1 MPTNFDALIIGA
13 GHNGLVAAAYLAR
26 AGWKVC
32 VLERRPVVGGACVT
46 EEVWAGYKV
55 STAAYVCSLLLP
67 EVVREL
73 ELPRYGFRLLLR
85 NPSSF
90 TPFPDGRYLLL
101 GPDPQLNSDEIAKFS
116 PRDAVTFADY
126 EQCLERISRFIEPIL
141 SIVPPSF
148 PEWKWRDALTYF
160 RLLRSFFSLSVR
172 DRRTFIQLMTGS
184 AQDFLDGWFESE
196 QLKITLATDGVIGAA
211 LSPSQPGTGYVLL
224 HHVMGQADG
233 HRGVWGYVKSGMG
246 ALSQAIADSATAHGA
261 EIRCHCEVAQLIVEG
276 DRAVGVA
283 LTDGEEIRA
292 RVVLSNAD
300 PKRTFLQLTP
310 PGCLPDEFV
319 EQVRRFRMDAAAF
332 KLNLALDGLPSFS
345 CLPGDT
351 AGPQHQGTIHLCPD
365 FATVER
371 AFADYL
377 VGRPSQTP
385 MVEACLPT
393 VADSTLAPEGKHIMS
408 IFAQYAPLDPADG
421 GWEEPSICQGSPDPD
436 IFSDRRSPEQ
446 ETFGQTFRRGQETG
460 ADLGKTQKD
469 RFVQRILDVV
479 ETYAPGF
486 RSRIEHIHALS
497 PADLQN
503 EFSLTG
509 GNIFHGNMSLDQL
522 FFLRPVPGWAQYR
535 TPLRGLYLCGS
546 GAHPGGGVTGACG
559 RNAAGVVLT
568 DA

>member
-371 AFADYL
+371 AFAEGRILRTHVLRPTWHGRSPTTSSDARHRRRWSKPACPPSPTPRSPRRANTSCPSSPNTRRLTQQTADGRNPRYVRGL
-377 VGRPSQTP
+377 LTLTYSVTEGLQNRRPSVRRFGAVRRPAPIWERLRKTGSCS
-385 MVEACLPT
+385 AFWTWWKPT
-393 VADSTLAPEGKHIMS
+393 RPAFAVASNTSTRSVPPTYKMN
-408 IFAQYAPLDPADG
+408 
-421 GWEEPSICQGSPDPD
+421 SP
-436 IFSDRRSPEQ
+436 
-446 ETFGQTFRRGQETG
+446 
-460 ADLGKTQKD
+460 
-469 RFVQRILDVV
+469 
-479 ETYAPGF
+479 
-486 RSRIEHIHALS
+486 
-497 PADLQN
+497 
-503 EFSLTG
+503 
-509 GNIFHGNMSLDQL
+509 
-522 FFLRPVPGWAQYR
+522 
-535 TPLRGLYLCGS
+535 
-546 GAHPGGGVTGACG
+546 
-559 RNAAGVVLT
+559 
-568 DA
+568 

>member
-1 MPTNFDALIIGA
+1 MPHDALIIGA

-46 EEVWAGYKV
+46 EEVWKGYKV

-73 ELPRYGFRLLLR
+73 ELPRYGFKLLRR

-116 PRDAVTFADY
+116 QRDAVAFVDY

-141 SIVPPSF
+141 STVPPSF
-148 PEWKWRDALTYF
+148 PEWQGREAFTYF
-160 RLLRSFFSLSVR
+160 RLLRSFFALPVR
-172 DRRTFIQLMTGS
+172 DRRTFIRLMTGS
-184 AQDFLDGWFESE
+184 ARDFLEGWFESE
-196 QLKITLATDGVIGAA
+196 QLKVTLATDGVIGAA

-224 HHVMGQADG
+224 HHVMGQVDG
-233 HRGVWGYVKSGMG
+233 HRGVWGYVKGGMG
-246 ALSQAIADSATAHGA
+246 ALSQAIADSAQAHGA
-261 EIRCHCEVAQLIVEG
+261 EIRCHCEVTQLIVEG
-276 DRAVGVA
+276 ERAVGVA
-283 LTDGEEIRA
+283 LADGEEIRA

-300 PKRTFLQLTP
+300 PKRTFLQLAP
-310 PGCLPDEFV
+310 PGCLPNEFV
-319 EQVRRFRMDAAAF
+319 EQVRRIRMDAAAF

-345 CLPGDT
+345 CLPSDT
-351 AGPQHQGTIHLCPD
+351 AGPQHRGTIHLCPD
-365 FATVER
+365 FVTVEH
-371 AFADYL
+371 AFADYIA
-377 VGRPSQTP
+377 GRPSQTP

-393 VADSTLAPEGKHIMS
+393 VADPDLAPPGKHVMS
-408 IFAQYAPLDPADG
+408 IFAQYAPLSPEDG
-421 GWEEPSICQGSPDPD
+421 GWE
-436 IFSDRRSPEQ
+436 
-446 ETFGQTFRRGQETG
+446 
-460 ADLGKTQKD
+460 KQKD
-469 RFVQRILDVV
+469 PFVQRILDVV
-479 ETYAPGF
+479 EIYAPGF
-486 RSRIEHIHALS
+486 RNRIEHVHALS
-497 PADLQN
+497 PADLQS

-559 RNAAGVVLT
+559 RNAARVVLA
-568 DA
+568 DVRQQLEGRCLPRQ